1 MGRKILLAVLIL
13 VVLYLGTGLAFH
25 LKWENELAACREM
38 RAARGEFVEPPVFSS
53 FIRLSFQVIW
63 WPFYVRE
70 NLLHF
75 GDAFSTPCG
84 HSL

>member
-25 LKWENELAACREM
+25 FKWENELAACREM
-38 RAARGEFVEPPVFSS
+38 RAAQGEFVEPPVFSS

-63 WPFYVRE
+63 WPFYVRA